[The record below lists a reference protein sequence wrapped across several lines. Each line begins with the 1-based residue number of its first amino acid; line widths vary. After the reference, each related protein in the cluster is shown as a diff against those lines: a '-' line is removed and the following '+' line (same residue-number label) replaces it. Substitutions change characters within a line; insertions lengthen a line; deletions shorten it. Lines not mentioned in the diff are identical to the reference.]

1 MINIESTVIGY
12 LNTALPSVPTY
23 GEVPDSPDNR
33 GEFFVVD
40 KTASETENGLCT
52 AVIAISSYADTKASA
67 SALNLELIETM
78 DGITDLV
85 SIADCHLRDDYNFTN
100 VAKKQHRYQA
110 EFEITH
116 Y

>member
-1 MINIESTVIGY
+1 MNIEVTVITY
-12 LNTALPSVPTY
+12 LNTAFPNVPAY
-23 GEVPDSPDNR
+23 GEVPNSPKNK

-40 KTASETENGLCT
+40 KTASETVNGLCT
-52 AVIAISSYADTKASA
+52 AVVAVSSYADTKLEASE
-67 SALNLELIETM
+67 LNLALIEAM
-78 DGITDLV
+78 DGITTLDGI
-85 SIADCHLRDDYNFTN
+85 SDCHLRDDYNFTN